1 MKHLPHART
10 DIKSKCGLPF
20 GGYRKDGKRHRWPEL
35 SDVSPCKS
43 CNAVAE
49 KALREGK

>member
-1 MKHLPHART
+1 MKHLPHPRT
-10 DIKSKCGLPF
+10 DIKSMCGLPF
-20 GGYRKDGKRHRWPEL
+20 GGWRKDGKRHRLPEL

-43 CNAVAE
+43 RNAVAE

>member
-20 GGYRKDGKRHRWPEL
+20 GWYRKDGKRHRWPEL